1 MRDFASD
8 FYLEPQEE
16 KYSATLPD
24 DLRKRFAEGLF
35 PFTKKVF
42 DVELKEHR
50 KDIEEFGNI
59 PNDEREKEGMYTDE
73 EVEALEKYQHLWNRA
88 TSSGIGAPWPAN
100 NLEILLEM
108 LDKVSE
114 LIDEHLG
121 ELWFALKDLEKE
133 HDRPME
139 EFIEYKMFLIMKQN
153 LSTDREFLQ
162 HARSIVKRIYLN
174 LRTVDLIGKE
184 QALAHIQEGE

>member
-1 MRDFASD
+1 MKSLASD
-8 FYLEPQEE
+8 FYLEPQDE
-16 KYSATLPD
+16 KYSATLPA
-24 DLRKRFAEGLF
+24 DLRDWFAEGLY
-35 PFTKKVF
+35 PFTEKVF
-42 DVELKEHR
+42 DIELEEHR

-73 EVEALEKYQHLWNRA
+73 EVETLEKYQRLWNRA
-88 TSSGIGAPWPAN
+88 TSSGIGAPWPAD
-100 NLEILLEM
+100 NLEILLEII
-108 LDKVSE
+108 DKVSE

-139 EFIEYKMFLIMKQN
+139 EFVEYKMFLVMKQN
-153 LSTDREFLQ
+153 LSMDKEFLQ
-162 HARSIVKRIYLN
+162 NARPVVKRIYLN
-174 LRTVDLIGKE
+174 LRLMDLVGKE

>member
-1 MRDFASD
+1 MKNLASD
-8 FYLEPQEE
+8 FYLEPQDE
-16 KYSATLPD
+16 KYSATLPA
-24 DLRKRFAEGLF
+24 DLRDWFAEGLY
-35 PFTKKVF
+35 PFTQKVF
-42 DVELKEHR
+42 DIELEEHR

-73 EVEALEKYQHLWNRA
+73 EVETLEKYQRLWNRA
-88 TSSGIGAPWPAN
+88 TSHGIGAPWPAD
-100 NLEILLEM
+100 NLEILLEII
-108 LDKVSE
+108 DKVSE

-139 EFIEYKMFLIMKQN
+139 EFIEYKMFLLMKQN
-153 LSTDREFLQ
+153 LSMDKEFLQ
-162 HARSIVKRIYLN
+162 NARPVVKRIYLN
-174 LRTVDLIGKE
+174 LRLMDLVGKE

>member
-1 MRDFASD
+1 MKNLASD
-8 FYLEPQEE
+8 FYLEPQDE
-16 KYSATLPD
+16 KYSATLPA
-24 DLRKRFAEGLF
+24 DLRDWFAEGLY
-35 PFTKKVF
+35 PFTQKVF
-42 DVELKEHR
+42 DIELEEHR

-73 EVEALEKYQHLWNRA
+73 EVETLEKYQRLWNRA
-88 TSSGIGAPWPAN
+88 TSHGIGAPWPAD
-100 NLEILLEM
+100 NLEILLEII
-108 LDKVSE
+108 DKVNE

-139 EFIEYKMFLIMKQN
+139 EFIEYKMFLLMKQN
-153 LSTDREFLQ
+153 LSMDKEFLQ
-162 HARSIVKRIYLN
+162 NARPVVKRIYLN
-174 LRTVDLIGKE
+174 LRLMDLVGKE